1 VRSPARRRALGARKG
16 ADVGEQHDVCALEA
30 GYERL
35 RAAVL
40 GAAPDGFRLGHGVLA
55 TRGLVAWTHTASS
68 LAAPPSSASG
78 SAHPPA
84 GEVVSLP
91 GADQLVAVIAQMALA
106 HAA

>member
-1 VRSPARRRALGARKG
+1 MT
-16 ADVGEQHDVCALEA
+16 DVGDRHEPSVVHD

-40 GAAPDGFRLGHGVLA
+40 GGQPDGFRLGHGVLA
-55 TRGLVAWTHTASS
+55 TRGLVAWMRTASS
-68 LAAPPSSASG
+68 LAVPAPSAS
-78 SAHPPA
+78 SHPPA

>member
-1 VRSPARRRALGARKG
+1 M
-16 ADVGEQHDVCALEA
+16 ADVGEHHEVSALEA

-55 TRGLVAWTHTASS
+55 TRGLVAWMHTASS
-68 LAAPPSSASG
+68 LAASPPHASATR
-78 SAHPPA
+78 APA
-84 GEVVSLP
+84 GEVVPLP

>member
-1 VRSPARRRALGARKG
+1 VADAGERNEVAAL
-16 ADVGEQHDVCALEA
+16 QA

-40 GAAPDGFRLGHGVLA
+40 GGRPDGFRLGHGVLA
-55 TRGLVAWTHTASS
+55 TRGLVAWMETARSVAS
-68 LAAPPSSASG
+68 LLPSASER
-78 SAHPPA
+78 SNPAA

-91 GADQLVAVIAQMALA
+91 GADQLVAVMAQMALA

>member
-1 VRSPARRRALGARKG
+1 MRSPARRRALGARKG
-16 ADVGEQHDVCALEA
+16 ADIGEHHDVSALEA

-55 TRGLVAWTHTASS
+55 TRGLVAWMHTAGS
-68 LAAPPSSASG
+68 LAGAPPHASG
-78 SAHPPA
+78 SAHPSP

>member
-1 VRSPARRRALGARKG
+1 
-16 ADVGEQHDVCALEA
+16 
-30 GYERL
+30 
-35 RAAVL
+35 VL

-55 TRGLVAWTHTASS
+55 TRGLVAWMHT
-68 LAAPPSSASG
+68 PSSASG

>member
-1 VRSPARRRALGARKG
+1 MRSPARRRALGARKG
-16 ADVGEQHDVCALEA
+16 TDVGEHDEVSALEA

-40 GAAPDGFRLGHGVLA
+40 GGQPDGFRLGHGVLA
-55 TRGLVAWTHTASS
+55 ARGLVAWMQTVTSVGPPVLRASN
-68 LAAPPSSASG
+68 SSD
-78 SAHPPA
+78 PPA

-91 GADQLVAVIAQMALA
+91 GAEELVAVIAQMALA

>member
-1 VRSPARRRALGARKG
+1 VADFGDRHEPSAL
-16 ADVGEQHDVCALEA
+16 HD

-40 GAAPDGFRLGHGVLA
+40 GGQPDGFRLGHGVLA
-55 TRGLVAWTHTASS
+55 TRGLVAWMRTARSLLAPGPSATTSS
-68 LAAPPSSASG
+68 
-78 SAHPPA
+78 HPA
-84 GEVVSLP
+84 MGEVVSLP

>member
-1 VRSPARRRALGARKG
+1 MTDASDRHEVAA
-16 ADVGEQHDVCALEA
+16 VEA

-40 GAAPDGFRLGHGVLA
+40 GGRPDGFRLGHGVLA
-55 TRGLVAWTHTASS
+55 ARGLAAWMKTASS
-68 LAAPPSSASG
+68 VASPLPRASEG
-78 SAHPPA
+78 PHPPA

-91 GADQLVAVIAQMALA
+91 GADQLVAVMAQMALA

>member
-1 VRSPARRRALGARKG
+1 MT
-16 ADVGEQHDVCALEA
+16 DVGERLEPSALHH

-40 GAAPDGFRLGHGVLA
+40 GGQPDGFRLGHGVLA
-55 TRGLVAWTHTASS
+55 TRGLVAWMRTAGS
-68 LAAPPSSASG
+68 LSAPAPSASTI
-78 SAHPPA
+78 SHLSA

>member
-1 VRSPARRRALGARKG
+1 VTDAGKEPELAGI
-16 ADVGEQHDVCALEA
+16 EA

-40 GAAPDGFRLGHGVLA
+40 AARPDGFRLGHGVLA
-55 TRGLVAWTHTASS
+55 ARGLVAWMETVSS
-68 LAAPPSSASG
+68 VGWPVATVSESSR
-78 SAHPPA
+78 PPA
-84 GEVVSLP
+84 GELVSLP

>member
-1 VRSPARRRALGARKG
+1 
-16 ADVGEQHDVCALEA
+16 
-30 GYERL
+30 
-35 RAAVL
+35 VL

-55 TRGLVAWTHTASS
+55 TRGLVAWMHTASS
-68 LAAPPSSASG
+68 VAAPPPHTSG